1 MFSKALLEK
10 LTPEMSGL
18 TQELPLGVKFL
29 RIWAF
34 DPNTAVIDYLL
45 DNIRLAF
52 DIIHIEP
59 EASISIEM
67 LCRGNEPFVLA
78 SLGREKIAH
87 NRVRLS
93 KHSDAE
99 SGGDLL
105 RRIVS
110 DCRRALHDVAGLT
123 HLTIDRQFSSIL
135 QLEHPP
141 VICDVG
147 ANPVDE
153 PPYANMLALR
163 LCKVVGF
170 EPQPEAYENLR
181 HRNPE
186 NELYFPRAVGKAGT
200 QYLNIYQ
207 ASGFT
212 STFEIDD
219 ATLAFIGNERWKQLA
234 TLKRVEQIRCIT
246 LDDMPDL
253 PDFDMLKIDI
263 QGGEL
268 SVFETGKAKLSKAV
282 CEKTEVSIF
291 PLNKGAPNLGDQHR
305 ELMQQGFLLHKFM
318 NPKSLHVHSTHS
330 SSEWITGNR
339 SQLIDGDAVYIR
351 DLRAIAEWPSNRIKS
366 LAALAHFV
374 FDSKDIVLR
383 CLDVLSSRK
392 VLPADAGMKCAKLYR
407 G

>member
-34 DPNTAVIDYLL
+34 DPNTAVIDYMV
-45 DNIRLAF
+45 DNIRVAF
-52 DIIHIEP
+52 DIIHMQR
-59 EASISIEM
+59 EASISVEM
-67 LCRGNEPFVLA
+67 LCRSNEPFILA

-87 NRVRLS
+87 TRVRLS
-93 KHSDAE
+93 KHGDAE
-99 SGGDLL
+99 RSEELL
-105 RRIVS
+105 NRIIS
-110 DCRRALHDVAGLT
+110 DCRRALHEMAGLA
-123 HLTIDRQFSSIL
+123 HLAIDRQFSSIL
-135 QLEHPP
+135 QLEQQPI
-141 VICDVG
+141 ICDVG

-200 QYLNIYQ
+200 HHLNIYQ

-219 ATLAFIGNERWKQLA
+219 ATLAFIGSERWKQLA
-234 TLKRVEQIRCIT
+234 RLKRVEPIRCIP

-268 SVFETGKAKLSKAV
+268 SVFETGKTKLSKAV
-282 CEKTEVSIF
+282 CVITEVSFF
-291 PLNKGAPNLGDQHR
+291 PLYKDAPGLGDQHR

-318 NPKSLHVHSTHS
+318 NPKSMHIHSTHS
-330 SSEWITGNR
+330 DSELITRNR

-351 DLRAIAEWPSNRIKS
+351 DLRAIAEWPSNQIKS

-383 CLDVLSSRK
+383 CLDVLISRK
-392 VLPADAGMKCAKLYR
+392 ALPADSGKKCAKLY
-407 G
+407 GG